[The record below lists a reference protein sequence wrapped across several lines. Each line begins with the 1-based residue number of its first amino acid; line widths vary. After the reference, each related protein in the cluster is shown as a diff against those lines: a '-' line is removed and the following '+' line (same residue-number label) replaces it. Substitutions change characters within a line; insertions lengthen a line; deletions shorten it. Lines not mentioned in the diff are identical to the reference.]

1 VLARY
6 ILRKWPRL
14 VAAFQGLPFGLVIY
28 LCFAV
33 NRRIFQQQT
42 TLPFLTAVL
51 ATVIGVTGAA
61 TVSQIGT
68 SFNEIQVA
76 ALVLAGVCVMLPRGQ
91 MKGPSPRCR
100 PRLAGRA
107 WEVVLFLAL
116 PQLLKQP
123 LPSMLRGS

>member
-1 VLARY
+1 MLARY
-6 ILRKWPRL
+6 ILRQWPRL

-76 ALVLAGVCVMLPRGQ
+76 GSGSGGCLRYAAQGANEGSE
-91 MKGPSPRCR
+91 SPMPAAACR
-100 PRLAGRA
+100 TSL
-107 WEVVLFLAL
+107 EVVLFLAL

-123 LPSMLRGS
+123 LPSMHRGS